1 MERSQKN
8 VGQEHAEI
16 RVIKQHIDWQS
27 QWMDEAKQSE
37 AKN

>member
-8 VGQEHAEI
+8 AGQKHAEI
-16 RVIKQHIDWQS
+16 TVIKQHTGWQS
-27 QWMDEAKQSE
+27 QQMDEAKQSQ

>member
-8 VGQEHAEI
+8 VGQEQAEI
-16 RVIKQHIDWQS
+16 TAIKQHIDWQS
-27 QWMDEAKQSE
+27 QWTDEAKQSQ